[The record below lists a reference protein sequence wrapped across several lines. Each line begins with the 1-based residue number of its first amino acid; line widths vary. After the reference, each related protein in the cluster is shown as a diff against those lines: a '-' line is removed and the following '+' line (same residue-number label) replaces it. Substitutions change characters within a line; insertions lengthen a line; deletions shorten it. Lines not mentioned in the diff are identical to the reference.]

1 MLLITCQNLFELYT
15 LCIIS
20 IQYMQEPICF
30 CGGLVIWGQQNSKF
44 VCCGNRIK
52 VRLNEVWGE
61 KTVCFA
67 CGRVKVKFKYLIC
80 GLSCV
85 QSENLK
91 GFRLDISVLAQIGY
105 IILTLTN
112 HFLLPHRMTKLQ
124 WTLWLVLPTS
134 DPTSFSFLRSQGLM
148 SNVSYVI
155 SQCFRT
161 ILL

>member
-85 QSENLK
+85 QSETWRVSDLI
-91 GFRLDISVLAQIGY
+91 FRSGPDWIYHSY
-105 IILTLTN
+105 ID
-112 HFLLPHRMTKLQ
+112 K
-124 WTLWLVLPTS
+124 
-134 DPTSFSFLRSQGLM
+134 SFSTSSQDDKAAMDFVTCTANLRSHIFLIPQKSRFDVKCKLCDFTM
-148 SNVSYVI
+148 
-155 SQCFRT
+155 F
-161 ILL
+161 

>member
-85 QSENLK
+85 QSETWRVSDLI
-91 GFRLDISVLAQIGY
+91 FQFWPRLDISFLHWQIIFY
-105 IILTLTN
+105 FLTGWQSCNGLCD
-112 HFLLPHRMTKLQ
+112 LYCQPQIPHLSHSSEVKVWCQM
-124 WTLWLVLPTS
+124 
-134 DPTSFSFLRSQGLM
+134 
-148 SNVSYVI
+148 
-155 SQCFRT
+155 
-161 ILL
+161 